1 MRRITTLR
9 CLCGAQL
16 DEVDTDTG
24 IAIACRDCGSAE
36 AWPEHIT
43 DITDIIDLDR
53 TES

>member
-24 IAIACRDCGSAE
+24 ISIACSDCGSAE

-43 DITDIIDLDR
+43 DIIDLDR